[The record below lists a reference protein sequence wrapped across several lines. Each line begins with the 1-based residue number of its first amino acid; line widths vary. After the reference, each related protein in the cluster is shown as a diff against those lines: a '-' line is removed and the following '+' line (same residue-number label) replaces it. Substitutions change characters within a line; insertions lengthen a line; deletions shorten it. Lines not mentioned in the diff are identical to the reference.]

1 MNLTLRNK
9 HLMLC
14 RAQQCDAKMINK
26 TCHQPPNLNII
37 YTSFHL
43 SKKKLGKI
51 AWSSYSTEVYASEL
65 ILLSIKI
72 IQDSGFRLDRNVLL
86 HVDRN
91 IARDEMRLSSP
102 LLTPYLSVTE
112 LHRKLRIY
120 PCASLQK
127 TALKQQVNNMN

>member
-1 MNLTLRNK
+1 MPPTTKSK
-9 HLMLC
+9 HHL
-14 RAQQCDAKMINK
+14 
-26 TCHQPPNLNII
+26 P
-37 YTSFHL
+37 SFHF